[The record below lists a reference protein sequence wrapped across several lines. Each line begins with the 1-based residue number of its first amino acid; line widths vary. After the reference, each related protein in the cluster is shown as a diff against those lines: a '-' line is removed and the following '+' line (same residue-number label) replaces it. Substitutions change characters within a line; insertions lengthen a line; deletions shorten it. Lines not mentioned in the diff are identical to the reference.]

1 MCVVLPAG
9 AALEWRVT
17 SQVTAA
23 ASAGISITTA
33 DQNYAPSQTGQSFRL
48 YLQLRCNPSKAF
60 FGMITVHITLGSM
73 KKCD

>member
-9 AALEWRVT
+9 GALEWRVT

-33 DQNYAPSQTGQSFRL
+33 DQNYALSQTGQSLGL
-48 YLQLRCNPSKAF
+48 YLELGCNPSKAF
-60 FGMITVHITLGSM
+60 FGDIQCSLYILLW
-73 KKCD
+73 DP